1 MRRSFNV
8 LSFMVL
14 FGDVDGFDME
24 WCLLLL
30 KELVSCVLGSFEGGV
45 ANEIGLGLLLV
56 GLVEETLC

>member
-30 KELVSCVLGSFEGGV
+30 KELVSCVLGSLEGV